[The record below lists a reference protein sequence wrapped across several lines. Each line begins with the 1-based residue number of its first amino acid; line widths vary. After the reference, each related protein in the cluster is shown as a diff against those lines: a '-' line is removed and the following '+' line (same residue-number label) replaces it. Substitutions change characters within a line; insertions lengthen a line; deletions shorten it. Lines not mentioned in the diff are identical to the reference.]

1 MKHALRLSQ
10 AVLAST
16 LFIVPF
22 TAIADIVV
30 NAPEVN
36 VSHTTGAPD
45 TDGNIQVTN
54 TGQIL
59 NNSNAVNNGDAILIN
74 TANTTVT
81 LDPNNSTAGNN
92 AIITTGTG
100 RNGISITGG
109 DNATVTIGSGTKIT
123 TVDSGIFVDSNLV
136 DVDNAGTIKGATG
149 IEVSANGASFLLIN
163 QATGS
168 IFVTAAP
175 NQAVNINGANANIE
189 NSGLISGTGGIQVG
203 GQNAVILNNL
213 GGTITGTTIAG
224 VQANATN
231 LTLTNS
237 GTISGTGASGDGVQL
252 NQNFLKITNN
262 ASGIISSPF
271 ASGINITAAISGD
284 IENSGKITSAGPL
297 PGSAGI
303 LIGANY
309 TGSITNN
316 ANAIIETTDAG
327 ILSDAIL
334 IKGAFTN
341 INNSGTI
348 QAINGGD
355 IAIGVL
361 AGVTGGTINNSG
373 SIQSNTAAAIALGGN
388 ITQINNSGT
397 IRTLVGAAP
406 GVIVADQPNVTL
418 TGGIVNTGQILN
430 AGGAA
435 FDAIDL
441 QVGGAGINI
450 KLTQNGGTIDGK
462 VLLASAGGSIFDM
475 NGGQITGEVIT
486 TNLAASTLN
495 LNGGSILGNLTLQSA
510 AGNTV
515 NIAGT
520 TLNTVTSGAGVDTF
534 NLTAGKFNTITG
546 GAGDILNVKATY
558 STSGDIIGVPTV
570 NVTAGTFTENNKLT
584 GFTNLNVGPNASMSV
599 NSNTVTGNAAA
610 VVVNAN
616 SVLSVVGGNQLD
628 TGAGS
633 ILVNNGGSL
642 LLGNSAATTGALAN
656 TYVQNAGGNFSPTIQ
671 GAGNFGKMNITNNAT
686 LNAGSFVTPILGTGE
701 FIPTGTTF
709 DVITTN
715 NGVVDNSTLNQPP
728 SLTLSFTKAVVGNN
742 LRLTANRTGF
752 SPLANTGA
760 SSGVAGA
767 LDTIAQQPVG
777 LINAQILAVL
787 GQLDL
792 IGNQTQ
798 LVDELESLA
807 PPVNYGLIAATHVSM
822 DQMFRSIRRRLEDM
836 RYLKTLGAESYQ
848 IIGPSDMRDNSGYN
862 YGDSVYKAANQGA
875 WIQGYGAI
883 VDQRF
888 RNEVEGYLGDAS
900 GFAIGMD
907 WGRQGALVG
916 GALNFTQSHF
926 VGQTEDENVQNVQS
940 VQGSVY
946 SWIDLTDDVYMDTQ
960 AGFAMHHYKTRRNIG
975 IGNVTTAGFA
985 DFYGVH
991 FGAQT
996 EIGYAFLYDNLLV
1009 APVTR
1014 LRYTRMSIDDY
1025 SENGAGGLSLTV
1037 QNQGLNEFIGGIG
1050 LRVVGKK
1057 EFAQAI
1063 YAPEASFMLAYDFY
1077 ADAQGTSSRFLGGG
1091 PVFPTIG
1098 NKPPQTMMLIDLGVN
1113 VHTYDSY
1120 IFTVKGELDLRDHYY
1135 GYSGW
1140 VNLYRSW

>member
-1 MKHALRLSQ
+1 MKQVLRLSQ

-59 NNSNAVNNGDAILIN
+59 NNSNAVNNGDAILVN
-74 TANTTVT
+74 TAGQTIT
-81 LDPNNSTAGNN
+81 LDPNNATAGNA
-92 AIITTGTG
+92 AIVTALTGN
-100 RNGISITGG
+100 NGITITGG
-109 DNATVTIGSGTKIT
+109 NSSSVTVGNATKIT
-123 TVDSGIFVDSNLV
+123 TIGNAIFVDSSAV
-136 DVDNAGTIKGATG
+136 DVDNAGI
-149 IEVSANGASFLLIN
+149 I
-163 QATGS
+163 TGS
-168 IFVTAAP
+168 IGINASGNGSTFLLVNESTGTIGVNVAANP
-175 NQAVNINGANANIE
+175 AVSLNGANANVS
-189 NSGLISGTGGIQVG
+189 NFGTISGGGGILAG
-203 GQNAVILNNL
+203 GQNIVIANQT
-213 GGTITGTTIAG
+213 GGVITGTTTAG
-224 VQANATN
+224 VQSNATGLQLANA
-231 LTLTNS
+231 
-237 GTISGTGASGDGVQL
+237 GTISGTGAGGDGIQL
-252 NQNFLKITNN
+252 NQNFLSVTNL
-262 ASGIISSPF
+262 STGTISSTA
-271 ASGINITAAISGD
+271 ASGINIAAAVSGD
-284 IENSGKITSAGPL
+284 IQNSGTITSAG
-297 PGSAGI
+297 GAAAGI
-303 LIGANY
+303 VIGADY

-316 ANAIIETTDAG
+316 AGGIIQTTNG
-327 ILSDAIL
+327 TGSDAIL

-348 QAINGGD
+348 QGINGTD
-355 IAIGVL
+355 SAISVL

-373 SIQSNTAAAIALGGN
+373 IIQSNLDPAISLGGN
-388 ITQINNSGT
+388 LTQINNTAAGS
-397 IRTLVGAAP
+397 ILTLGNATAA
-406 GVIVADQPNVTL
+406 INTDLPNVTL
-418 TGGIVNTGQILN
+418 TGGIVNSGLIQNGIGVGTT
-430 AGGAA
+430 
-435 FDAIDL
+435 AIDL
-441 QVGGAGINI
+441 QNGGAGINV
-450 KLTQNGGTIDGK
+450 KLTQNGGIIDGK

-475 NGGQITGEVIT
+475 NGGEITGDVVT
-486 TNLAASTLN
+486 SALAGSTLN
-495 LNGGSILGNLTLQSA
+495 LNGGIIDGNLTLQSA

-520 TLNTVTSGAGVDTF
+520 ALNTVTSGAGVDTF
-534 NLTAGKFNTITG
+534 NLTAGTFNTITG

-558 STSGDIIGVPTV
+558 STSGDIIDVPTV
-570 NVTAGTFTENNKLT
+570 NVTAGTFTANNKLT

-616 SVLSVVGGNQLD
+616 SILSVVGGNQLD
-628 TGAGS
+628 TGGGS

-642 LLGNSAATTGALAN
+642 LLGNSAATIGALAN
-656 TYVQNAGGNFSPTIQ
+656 TYVQNVGGNFSPTIQ
-671 GAGNFGKMNITNNAT
+671 GTGNFGKMDITNNAT

-701 FIPTGTTF
+701 FIPNGTTF
-709 DVITTN
+709 DIITTGT
-715 NGVVDNSTLNQPP
+715 GVVDNSTLNQPP
-728 SLTLSFTKAVVGNN
+728 SLTQRFTKAVVGNN
-742 LRLTANRTGF
+742 LRLTSQRTGF

-760 SSGVAGA
+760 STGVAGA
-767 LDTIAQQPVG
+767 LDTIAQQPAG

-792 IGNQTQ
+792 IGNQSQ

-862 YGDSVYKAANQGA
+862 YGDSVHQAANQGA
-875 WIQGYGAI
+875 WIQGYGAV

-975 IGNVTTAGFA
+975 IGTVTTAGFG

-996 EIGYAFLYDNLLV
+996 EIGYAFLYDNLIV
-1009 APVTR
+1009 APLTR
-1014 LRYTRMSIDDY
+1014 FRYTRMSIDDY

-1057 EFAQAI
+1057 EFAQAV

-1077 ADAQGTSSRFLGGG
+1077 ADAQATSSRFLGGG